1 MHLNTRIQFYI
12 VIPLG
17 KNNNNNKKVVH
28 KGFKMSQDACVSGA
42 LEVGFE
48 GRIYAVEQG
57 VGTAGATPIHD
68 FI

>member
-1 MHLNTRIQFYI
+1 
-12 VIPLG
+12 
-17 KNNNNNKKVVH
+17 
-28 KGFKMSQDACVSGA
+28 MSQDACVGGA